1 MGREGRAAAGRQE
14 LPEGGSLRVNG
25 HTLMA
30 IRVVAAAVVLLTGCT
45 AIPVADRK
53 SQAPVCNPHVIA
65 EVNGDANSTWVG
77 RESDVFKG
85 MTMAEFRES
94 MLGLRMDRAYADV
107 PVRSH
112 KLLDLGALP
121 EEFNAYEKWPHYMH
135 PIRDQMR
142 CGSCWAF
149 AASEVLSDRFALAS
163 KGAINHV
170 LSPEDMVSCDKS
182 DSGCHGGYLDHAW
195 KYLAEVGIVTDACFP
210 YGAGKGVAPACRTTC
225 VNASIPFKKYK
236 SADFYQV
243 KGEEDIMKE
252 IYTHGPVEAGFRVY
266 SSFMSY
272 ASGVYKKK
280 FFDVMEGG
288 HAIKIVGWGVQQPKH
303 FWQKPV
309 KYWICANS
317 WTEKWGDKGFFK
329 IVRGVNKIG
338 SSECGI
344 EDQVFAGHPLL
355 A

>member
-1 MGREGRAAAGRQE
+1 MSA
-14 LPEGGSLRVNG
+14 LTPRV
-25 HTLMA
+25 
-30 IRVVAAAVVLLTGCT
+30 
-45 AIPVADRK
+45 PP
-53 SQAPVCNPHVIA
+53 SQ
-65 EVNGDANSTWVG
+65 VNGDANSTWVG

-112 KLLDLGALP
+112 KLMDLGALP
-121 EEFNAYEKWPHYMH
+121 EEFNAYEAWPHYMH

-170 LSPEDMVSCDKS
+170 LSPEDMVSCDKT

-309 KYWICANS
+309 KY
-317 WTEKWGDKGFFK
+317 
-329 IVRGVNKIG
+329 
-338 SSECGI
+338 
-344 EDQVFAGHPLL
+344 LL
-355 A
+355 

>member
-1 MGREGRAAAGRQE
+1 
-14 LPEGGSLRVNG
+14 
-25 HTLMA
+25 MA

-170 LSPEDMVSCDKS
+170 LSPEDMVSCDKVDQGCNGGLMANAYDWLVS
-182 DSGCHGGYLDHAW
+182 KQGGKIVTEQSYPYTSGRGSSGTCKSLSGKAVGAVISSHKMIAHDEDQMAAYMLKNGPLPIAVDAQSHWQTYTGGIVSNCNGKQLDHGVMAVGYTSDYW
-195 KYLAEVGIVTDACFP
+195 IVKNSWGATWGESGYIRLA
-210 YGAGKGVAPACRTTC
+210 YGSNQCGLNQSPTAPI
-225 VNASIPFKKYK
+225 ASG
-236 SADFYQV
+236 S
-243 KGEEDIMKE
+243 
-252 IYTHGPVEAGFRVY
+252 GPVPPSPPAPTPRRV
-266 SSFMSY
+266 
-272 ASGVYKKK
+272 AR
-280 FFDVMEGG
+280 
-288 HAIKIVGWGVQQPKH
+288 AP
-303 FWQKPV
+303 
-309 KYWICANS
+309 
-317 WTEKWGDKGFFK
+317 
-329 IVRGVNKIG
+329 
-338 SSECGI
+338 
-344 EDQVFAGHPLL
+344 
-355 A
+355 